1 MVGRYEE
8 AWGLRFWSL
17 FGYGKG
23 VLASSL
29 PPLPFFF
36 FFFSFFPLFLFFF
49 FERSLAGRWGLGFMY
64 TTRIGTGMA
73 MIINILHGLY
83 VSIVVNV

>member
-36 FFFSFFPLFLFFF
+36 LPFLFSLFFFFSFLSARWPADGG
-49 FERSLAGRWGLGFMY
+49 LALC
-64 TTRIGTGMA
+64 
-73 MIINILHGLY
+73 ILQG
-83 VSIVVNV
+83 